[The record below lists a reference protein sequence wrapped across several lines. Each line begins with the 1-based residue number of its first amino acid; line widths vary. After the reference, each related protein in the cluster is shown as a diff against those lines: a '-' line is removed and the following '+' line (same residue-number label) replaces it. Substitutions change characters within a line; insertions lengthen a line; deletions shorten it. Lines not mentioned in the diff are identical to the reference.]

1 MTAEDAEIIRT
12 IRRELS
18 RRPLDPTRADIQVV
32 NGRVTLAGVITTL
45 RDKPG
50 INLQHEMDLLQ
61 KLLMRDRMIKDVS
74 INVRLIIPEKDDETT
89 NTRGRTR
96 GGH

>member
-18 RRPLDPTRADIQVV
+18 RRPIDPTRADIQVV
-32 NGRVTLAGVITTL
+32 HGRVTLAGVITTL
-45 RDKPG
+45 RDHPET
-50 INLQHEMDLLQ
+50 NLQHEMDLLQ
-61 KLLMRDRMIKDVS
+61 KLLMRDRMIRDVS
-74 INVRLIIPEKDDETT
+74 INVRLIIPEKEGEET

-96 GGH
+96 SSH

>member
-18 RRPLDPTRADIQVV
+18 RRPLDPSRVDIQVV
-32 NGRVTLAGVITTL
+32 NGRVTLAGIITTL
-45 RDKPG
+45 RDKPD
-50 INLQHEMDLLQ
+50 INLQQEMEMLQ
-61 KLLMRDRMIKDVS
+61 KLLMRERMIKDVS
-74 INVRLIIPEKDDETT
+74 INVRLILPEKDGETT

-96 GGH
+96 GSH

>member
-32 NGRVTLAGVITTL
+32 HGRVTLAGIVTTL
-45 RDKPG
+45 RDKPDT
-50 INLQHEMDLLQ
+50 NLQHEMDLLQ

-74 INVRLIIPEKDDETT
+74 INVRLIVPEKEDEAT

-96 GGH
+96 GNH